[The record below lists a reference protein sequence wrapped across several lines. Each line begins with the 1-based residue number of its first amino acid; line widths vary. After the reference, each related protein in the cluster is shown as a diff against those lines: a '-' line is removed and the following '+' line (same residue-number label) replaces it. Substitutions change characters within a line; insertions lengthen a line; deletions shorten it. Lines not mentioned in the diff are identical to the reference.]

1 MKKITKV
8 LLVAVCILTVNSFT
22 VDAEQIIR
30 YVKQDATGN
39 GTSWENASG
48 DLQAMVDEVEANA
61 DKGEVR
67 VAAGTYYGGFLK
79 KRRS

>member
-48 DLQAMVDEVEANA
+48 DLQAMVDEV
-61 DKGEVR
+61 
-67 VAAGTYYGGFLK
+67 
-79 KRRS
+79 